1 MTWSTADI
9 PDLTGRRAL
18 VTGAT
23 SGLGYETALELLRH
37 GADVLVAAR
46 NPAKAAQASTDLAQA
61 SGREPTVVE
70 LDLADLTSVEKAAD
84 EVSKSYDKLDLLVN
98 NAGVMAPPY
107 GQTADGF
114 ELQIGTN
121 HLGHFALTGRLLKL
135 LLKAPDPRVVTV
147 SSFMHKT
154 VRGITREDLRRP
166 ASGYRKWDA
175 YGKSKLANLLF
186 MFELD
191 RRARAAGVNLLSA
204 GAHPGYASTHLQAAG
219 PELAGQEF
227 MVKLMGVGNRLFAQS
242 AAAGAWPSLYA
253 ATNPD
258 LRPGS
263 YVGPGFLEY
272 RGAPKIVLPSQTAQD
287 PELAKRLWE
296 WSVGR
301 PAWIRHSPCQSSDT
315 GPTLWLPSGNPKPEV
330 APCADSQP
338 PSQSPSSCS
347 PSAPARTPTRPGQA
361 SVRRTSASPAPTGSR
376 SAPSY

>member
-23 SGLGYETALELLRH
+23 SGIGYETALELLRH
-37 GADVLVAAR
+37 GAEVLVGAR
-46 NPAKAAQASTDLAQA
+46 NPEKATRTAQDLKLA

-70 LDLADLTSVEKAAD
+70 LDLADLTSIEKAAD
-84 EVSKSYDKLDLLVN
+84 ELGKTYDRLDLLVN

-107 GQTADGF
+107 RQTVDGF
-114 ELQIGTN
+114 ELQVGTN
-121 HLGHFALTGRLLKL
+121 HLGHFALTGRLLPL
-135 LLKAPDPRVVTV
+135 LLTAPSSRVVTV

-154 VRGITREDLRRP
+154 VRGIAPEDLRRP
-166 ASGYRKWDA
+166 ASSYRKWDA

-186 MFELD
+186 MLELD

-219 PELAGQEF
+219 PELAGQQ
-227 MVKLMGVGNRLFAQS
+227 LMAKVVGLGNRLFAQS

-263 YVGPGFLEY
+263 YVGPGFLGY
-272 RGAPKIVLPSQTAQD
+272 RGAPKIELPTRTAQD
-287 PELAKRLWE
+287 PALAKRLWE
-296 WSVGR
+296 WSVEATGVD
-301 PAWIRHSPCQSSDT
+301 PALTVPR
-315 GPTLWLPSGNPKPEV
+315 
-330 APCADSQP
+330 
-338 PSQSPSSCS
+338 
-347 PSAPARTPTRPGQA
+347 
-361 SVRRTSASPAPTGSR
+361 
-376 SAPSY
+376 

>member
-37 GADVLVAAR
+37 GADVLIAAR
-46 NPAKAAQASTDLAQA
+46 NPEKAEQASRQLVQA
-61 SGREPTVVE
+61 AGREPIVVE

-84 EVSKSYDKLDLLVN
+84 GVTKTYDKLDLLVN

-107 GQTADGF
+107 RQTADGF
-114 ELQIGTN
+114 ELQFGTN
-121 HLGHFALTGRLLKL
+121 HLGHFALTGRLLGL

-154 VRGITREDLRRP
+154 VRGITQADFRRP

-186 MFELD
+186 MLELD

-219 PELAGQEF
+219 PELAGQQF
-227 MVKLMGVGNRLFAQS
+227 MARLMGIGNRLFAQS

-253 ATNPD
+253 ATMPE

-263 YVGPGFLEY
+263 YVGPSFFEY
-272 RGAPKIVLPSQTAQD
+272 RGAPKVVHPTRTAQD

-296 WSVGR
+296 WSIEATGVN
-301 PAWIRHSPCQSSDT
+301 PA
-315 GPTLWLPSGNPKPEV
+315 LPV
-330 APCADSQP
+330 
-338 PSQSPSSCS
+338 PS
-347 PSAPARTPTRPGQA
+347 
-361 SVRRTSASPAPTGSR
+361 
-376 SAPSY
+376 

>member
-23 SGLGYETALELLRH
+23 SGLGYEPRWSCSDTAPTCSSRRAIPRRPPGH
-37 GADVLVAAR
+37 RPTCAGVR
-46 NPAKAAQASTDLAQA
+46 T
-61 SGREPTVVE
+61 EPTVVE

-186 MFELD
+186 MSSST
-191 RRARAAGVNLLSA
+191 AA
-204 GAHPGYASTHLQAAG
+204 PGPPAST
-219 PELAGQEF
+219 
-227 MVKLMGVGNRLFAQS
+227 
-242 AAAGAWPSLYA
+242 
-253 ATNPD
+253 
-258 LRPGS
+258 
-263 YVGPGFLEY
+263 
-272 RGAPKIVLPSQTAQD
+272 
-287 PELAKRLWE
+287 
-296 WSVGR
+296 
-301 PAWIRHSPCQSSDT
+301 C
-315 GPTLWLPSGNPKPEV
+315 
-330 APCADSQP
+330 
-338 PSQSPSSCS
+338 
-347 PSAPARTPTRPGQA
+347 
-361 SVRRTSASPAPTGSR
+361 
-376 SAPSY
+376 